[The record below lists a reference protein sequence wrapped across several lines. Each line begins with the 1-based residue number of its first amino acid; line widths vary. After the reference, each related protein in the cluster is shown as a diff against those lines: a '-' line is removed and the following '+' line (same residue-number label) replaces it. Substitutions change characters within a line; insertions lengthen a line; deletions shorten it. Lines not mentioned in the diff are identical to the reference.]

1 MNEEV
6 HITTS
11 SNVRTLIL
19 CNILQVISF
28 HIWYVICSVCDSIV
42 RHKGIS
48 VFYQEQELIAV
59 EQLIRVSVTLIPR
72 HFLLDHTKNFILK
85 SSKMTLLIP
94 STVEF
99 RVAESVYNLAPDANI
114 LSYLNNDDSSS

>member
-1 MNEEV
+1 M
-6 HITTS
+6 
-11 SNVRTLIL
+11 
-19 CNILQVISF
+19 
-28 HIWYVICSVCDSIV
+28 CDSIV